1 MKNIVFIFGVC
12 FIALLNSCSSVYS
25 EHKEIKDLKW
35 FKKDTKIFE
44 VEITKAGEYDLF
56 FAMRHSI
63 GYPFT
68 SIKINIEHLQNNGQT
83 FVKEA
88 EFPTT
93 DENGKYIGEVTGQLW
108 DIESVFAEKT
118 YLNKGKHIFKISH
131 AMNSNPVILV
141 VDVGLII
148 KESSKS

>member
-1 MKNIVFIFGVC
+1 MKKLIFLLGISFIT
-12 FIALLNSCSSVYS
+12 LLYSCSNVYS
-25 EHKEIKDLKW
+25 EHQEIKDLKW
-35 FKKDTKIFE
+35 FKKDVKTFE

-68 SIKINIEHLQNNGQT
+68 SIKISIEYLNDNQT

-93 DENGKYIGEVTGQLW
+93 DENGEYIGEVTGQLW
-108 DIESVFAEKT
+108 DIESVFAERMF
-118 YLNKGKHIFKISH
+118 LNKGKHIFKISH

-141 VDVGLII
+141 VDVGLIV
-148 KESSKS
+148 KKSSK